1 MTRTLSLLSALMLV
15 PAFAAAYGGNYGNNH
30 CTPNQIRAGQCN
42 KAGHKVAP
50 PPAEGT
56 STLGTNENAGSG
68 PAAPAAK
75 GAATP
80 MGGAGAPPGLP
91 PGVDPAAAASAM
103 SALKDTAPVNG
114 KCPDGT
120 TPVPGLNGAS
130 RCIPGNLTGGA
141 PAAH

>member
-1 MTRTLSLLSALMLV
+1 MKTTLALLSALMLA
-15 PAFAAAYGGNYGNNH
+15 PAFASAYGGNYGNNH
-30 CTPNQIRAGQCN
+30 CTPNEIKAGKCN

-56 STLGTNENAGSG
+56 STLGTNEGAAAGQ
-68 PAAPAAK
+68 PAPAAK

-80 MGGAGAPPGLP
+80 MNGSAAPPGLP
-91 PGVDPAAAASAM
+91 PGVDPNAAAAAM

-114 KCPDGT
+114 KCPDGS

-130 RCIPGNLTGGA
+130 RCIPGNLAGA
-141 PAAH
+141 AGH